1 MAVRMADFFH
11 GKFVFSELV
20 QNQVLNSMFKGI
32 LNEDSV
38 NAVSHNALQVLG
50 FLFYPSWWCP

>member
-1 MAVRMADFFH
+1 MAVRMADFFR
-11 GKFVFSELV
+11 GKFAFSELV